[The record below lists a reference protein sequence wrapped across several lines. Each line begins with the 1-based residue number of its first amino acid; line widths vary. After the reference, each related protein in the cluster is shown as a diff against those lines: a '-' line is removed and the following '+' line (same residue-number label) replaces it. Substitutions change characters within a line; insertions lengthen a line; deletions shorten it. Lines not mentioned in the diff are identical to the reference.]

1 MVRQWS
7 EHRLALDFG
16 GGLILFPGLCVTA
29 SSSEVC
35 RFPSKDVM
43 LSWRAF
49 VTSFDTFAGEGPRLS
64 RLESSLLLEGGIF
77 IGDGD
82 AEDGIRV
89 STESISGSVG

>member
-1 MVRQWS
+1 M
-7 EHRLALDFG
+7 LALDFG
-16 GGLILFPGLCVTA
+16 GGLILFPGLCAIV

-35 RFPSKDVM
+35 RFPSRDVM

-64 RLESSLLLEGGIF
+64 RIEPSLLFEGGSF

-82 AEDGIRV
+82 ADDGIRV
-89 STESISGSVG
+89 STSGSVGLR